1 MKRLIGALLL
11 SAVLMA
17 PAEAQDLRSAEIM
30 VTGSRIEQ
38 DDYERDMPAVGL
50 RRKADFLVQQV
61 VIRGDTRDQA
71 QRRQEIRE
79 MLRRAVQIAS
89 REGVELAYGDYV
101 LTALTLDNI
110 EEISLQ
116 NDNRPDSERLIFL
129 VKAPL
134 SGSETGSSAEARI
147 ARYIE
152 AVPEVGR
159 AQMDE
164 FGDATLSIIGPDS
177 YRADIAKAIAADAH
191 EMAGSIGTDYAVEIE
206 GLNMPVQWA
215 RSSPS
220 EVLLY
225 IPYKLLIV
233 PRPR

>member
-11 SAVLMA
+11 SACLAA
-17 PAEAQDLRSAEIM
+17 PAVAQDLRSAEIV

-61 VIRGDTRDQA
+61 IIRGDTRDQT

-79 MLRRAVQIAS
+79 MLRRAVQIAA
-89 REGVELAYGDYV
+89 REGVQLAYGDYV

-110 EEISLQ
+110 DEISLQ

-164 FGDATLSIIGPDS
+164 LGDATLSIIGPDS

-191 EMAGSIGTDYAVEIE
+191 EMAGSIGADYAVQIE

-233 PRPR
+233 PQPR